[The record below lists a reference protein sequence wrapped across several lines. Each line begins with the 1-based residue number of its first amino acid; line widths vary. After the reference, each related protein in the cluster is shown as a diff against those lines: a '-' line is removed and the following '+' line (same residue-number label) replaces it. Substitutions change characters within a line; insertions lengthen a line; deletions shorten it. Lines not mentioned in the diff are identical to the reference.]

1 MKTIVKFKNK
11 AQILTA
17 EQAAR
22 VEEQLKLFPPE
33 LLPEQPLHA
42 ILNTLYQLKEEDKA
56 DTWVFS
62 MVGRKK
68 VMAISRAIRNLPPS
82 MRPHQTLET
91 FLHVLLNVRQDT
103 GEIMLTRDEIAD
115 EIKTT
120 SDNISNVM
128 GTLEKMGVIRREYRK
143 VAGMRG
149 RGMVVYFIN
158 PDVAWNGSLSL
169 RKAEAERTQ
178 QQFNFTLIQGGVAS

>member
-68 VMAISRAIRNLPPS
+68 VIAISRTIRNLPPS

-91 FLHVLLNVRQDT
+91 FLYVLLNVRQDT

-169 RKAEAERTQ
+169 RKVEAERTQ